1 MSSQQVRTRVWRNG
15 TPETTD
21 VPLVRLGDVVGRP
34 DALVWVDLCNPDEAT
49 LRRVAG
55 ELGLDL
61 HAVEDALA
69 PDERPKVSH
78 FPTHTFLTTTAV
90 WCATADSALVATRVS
105 AFGLPGALIT
115 VRLDD
120 RFDMGAVERR
130 WDDNA
135 DLLKFGE
142 RALLHGLLDEIVD
155 GYFAVIEILDDGIE
169 AIEDLLFDENNE
181 DPNALQRRTFALRKS
196 LVQARRT
203 ILPMREVVNSVLR
216 RATDGPGDGE
226 LLPYFE
232 DINDHMLRA
241 ADWVDSLR
249 DMVGS
254 VIETNMSLA
263 DTRMNLIM
271 KKLTSWAAIVAVPT
285 AVTGYFGQNVPFPG
299 AGSVPGFWASVA
311 LMVVL
316 AVILYVIFRVKD
328 WL

>member
-1 MSSQQVRTRVWRNG
+1 M
-15 TPETTD
+15 
-21 VPLVRLGDVVGRP
+21 
-34 DALVWVDLCNPDEAT
+34 
-49 LRRVAG
+49 LRRVAD
-55 ELGLDL
+55 ELGLDP
-61 HAVEDALA
+61 HAVEDALTE
-69 PDERPKVSH
+69 DERPKVSH
-78 FPTHTFLTTTAV
+78 SPSQLFLTTTAI
-90 WCATADSALVATRVS
+90 WCATADSTLVATRVS
-105 AFGLPGALIT
+105 AFALPGALIT

-120 RFDMGAVERR
+120 RFDMAAVEQR
-130 WDDNA
+130 WDENA

-142 RALLHGLLDEIVD
+142 RALLHGLLDDIVD
-155 GYFAVIEILDDGIE
+155 GYFAVVEILDDGIE
-169 AIEDLLFDENNE
+169 AIEDLLFAEDTE

-196 LVQARRT
+196 LAQARRT

-216 RATDGPGDGE
+216 RATDGANGSDGSDGE

-249 DMVGS
+249 DMVSS
-254 VIETNMSLA
+254 VIDTNMSLA

-299 AGSVPGFWASVA
+299 AGSAPGFWASLV

>member
-15 TPETTD
+15 TPEAAD
-21 VPLVRLGDVVGRP
+21 VPLDRLEDLVGRP
-34 DALVWVDLCNPDEAT
+34 DTLVWVDLCNPDEAG
-49 LRRVAG
+49 LRRVAD
-55 ELGLDL
+55 ELGLDP
-61 HAVEDALA
+61 HAVEDALTE
-69 PDERPKVSH
+69 DERPKVTH
-78 FPTHTFLTTTAV
+78 FATHMFLTTTAIS
-90 WCATADSALVATRVS
+90 CAAADSVLVATRVS

-120 RFDMGAVERR
+120 RFDMRAVERR

-155 GYFAVIEILDDGIE
+155 GYFAVVEILDDGIE
-169 AIEDLLFDENNE
+169 EIEDLLFDEATE

-196 LVQARRT
+196 LAQARRT

-216 RATDGPGDGE
+216 RASDGAGDGE
-226 LLPYFE
+226 LRPYFE

-249 DMVGS
+249 DMVSS
-254 VIETNMSLA
+254 VIDTNMSLA

-299 AGSVPGFWASVA
+299 AGSAPGFWASLG
-311 LMVVL
+311 LMIVL

>member
-1 MSSQQVRTRVWRNG
+1 M
-15 TPETTD
+15 PDAAD
-21 VPLVRLGDVVGRP
+21 VPLERLGDYIGQS
-34 DALVWVDLCNPDEAT
+34 DCLVWLDLCRPDEAT
-49 LRRVAG
+49 LRRVAAD
-55 ELGLDL
+55 LRLDG
-61 HAVEDALA
+61 HAVEDALTV
-69 PDERPKVSH
+69 DERPKVTHFASH
-78 FPTHTFLTTTAV
+78 LFLTTTAIR
-90 WCATADSALVATRVS
+90 CTSSAELTASRVS

-120 RFDMGAVERR
+120 RFDMDSVVRR

-142 RALLHGLLDEIVD
+142 RALVHGLLDEIVD
-155 GYFAVIEILDDGIE
+155 GYFAVVEILDDGIE
-169 AIEDLLFDENNE
+169 EIEDLLFDESTE

-216 RATDGPGDGE
+216 RATDGSGNVDSE
-226 LLPYFE
+226 LAPYFE

-249 DMVGS
+249 DMIGS
-254 VIETNMSLA
+254 VIDTNMSLA
-263 DTRMNLIM
+263 DNRMNLIM

-299 AGSVPGFWASVA
+299 AGSMPGFWASLA
-311 LMVVL
+311 LMIVL
-316 AVILYVIFRVKD
+316 AVILYVIFRAKD